1 MIALLLASCT
11 WRVQILSGP
20 VPAEVMLPNE
30 DRVVTPSVVKLRWV
44 PFGKQWITV
53 SAKGYR
59 PIEANLRRD
68 EVRWLRYVGTT
79 ARGGRQY
86 GEEEGARGE
95 IRYMLVPDHGPV
107 GTWTAEDIPQ
117 R

>member
-1 MIALLLASCT
+1 MIAWLLAGCA
-11 WRVQILSGP
+11 WRVQLESSP
-20 VPAEVMLPNE
+20 VPAQVLLPKE
-30 DRVVTPSVVKLRWV
+30 DRVATPAEVKLRWV
-44 PFGKQWITV
+44 PFGRQRITV

-59 PIEANLRRD
+59 PIEVDLRR
-68 EVRWLRYVGTT
+68 EEIRFIRYVGTT
-79 ARGGRQY
+79 ARGPRRY
-86 GEEEGARGE
+86 GEEGSRGE